1 MKQFDFLLIFR
12 SLLCRDLS
20 SRAFKEWC
28 AFCEWNAQ
36 LSNTDFD
43 KAVRHAIMGEVERAR
58 MALGKMSSL
67 IDIFY
72 DSNIPTIF
80 GDNFE
85 DFYCAVVTLA
95 KTRLY
100 EKIDKEYK

>member
-20 SRAFKEWC
+20 SRAFREWC

-43 KAVRHAIMGEVERAR
+43 KAVHQACEKGKGAPLDDTETAR
-58 MALGKMSSL
+58 LSL
-67 IDIFY
+67 CLMD
-72 DSNIPTIF
+72 
-80 GDNFE
+80 
-85 DFYCAVVTLA
+85 CH
-95 KTRLY
+95 K
-100 EKIDKEYK
+100 